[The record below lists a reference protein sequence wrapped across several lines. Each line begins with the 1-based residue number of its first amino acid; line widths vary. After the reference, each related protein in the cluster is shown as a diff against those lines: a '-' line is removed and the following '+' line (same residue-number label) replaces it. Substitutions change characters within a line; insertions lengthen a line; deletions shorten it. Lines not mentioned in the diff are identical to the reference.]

1 MAQFEPA
8 FEIMMANEGG
18 YKLTNDPV
26 DRGGQTYAGISRRSW
41 PQWSGWA
48 YIDRGEIPPTQM
60 VRDFYKTNFW
70 DVIRGDEITDN
81 RIASSIFN
89 FAVNTGIKVAVKLAQ
104 IVVGVTPDGSL
115 GEKTLAALNAS
126 SPSTFIPNYTI
137 AKIARYRNIVRKDP
151 TQKRFLLGWIN
162 RSLEGII

>member
-26 DRGGQTYAGISRRSW
+26 DRGGQTYAGISRKAW
-41 PQWSGWA
+41 PKWQGWH

-60 VRDFYKTNFW
+60 VRGFYKTNFW
-70 DVIRGDEITDN
+70 DVVRGDNITDN

-89 FAVNTGIKVAVKLAQ
+89 FAVNSGVKIAVKLAQ
-104 IVVGVTPDGSL
+104 IVVGVAPDGSI

-126 SPSTFIPNYTI
+126 SPSIFIPNYTI
-137 AKIARYRNIVRKDP
+137 AKIARYRDIVRRDR
-151 TQKRFLLGWIN
+151 TQIKFLLGWIN
-162 RSLEGII
+162 RSLEGVL

>member
-18 YKLTNDPV
+18 YKLTNNPH
-26 DRGGQTYAGISRRSW
+26 DRGGQTYAGISRKFWPSW
-41 PQWSGWA
+41 QGWA
-48 YIDRGEIPPTQM
+48 FVDRGEIPPTQL
-60 VRDFYKTNFW
+60 VRAFYKTNFW
-70 DVIRGDEITDN
+70 DVVRGDTITDN

-89 FAVNTGIKVAVKLAQ
+89 FAVNTGVKVAVKLAQ

-126 SPSTFIPNYTI
+126 PASTFIPNYTL
-137 AKIARYRNIVRKDP
+137 AKIARYRDIVKRDR
-151 TQKRFLLGWIN
+151 TQIKFLLGWIN

>member
-8 FEIMMANEGG
+8 FEIMMNNEGG
-18 YKLTNDPV
+18 YKLTNNKN
-26 DRGGQTYAGISRRSW
+26 DRGGQTYAGISRKF
-41 PQWSGWA
+41 WSNWAGWA
-48 YIDRGEIPPTQM
+48 YIDRNEIPPTAL

-70 DVIRGDEITDN
+70 DVIRGDDIIDN

-89 FAVNTGIKVAVKLAQ
+89 FAVNAGIKVATKLAQ
-104 IVVGVTPDGSL
+104 IVVSVTPDGSI

-126 SPSTFIPNYTI
+126 SPTTFIPNYAL
-137 AKIARYRNIVRKDP
+137 AKIARYRDIVERDK
-151 TQKRFLLGWIN
+151 TQLVFLKGWIN

>member
-8 FEIMMANEGG
+8 FEIMMTNEGG

-26 DRGGQTYAGISRRSW
+26 DRGGQTYAGVSRKAW
-41 PQWSGWA
+41 PQWAGWA
-48 YIDRGEIPPTQM
+48 YIDRGETPPTQL
-60 VRDFYKTNFW
+60 VRSFYKTNFW
-70 DVIRGDEITDN
+70 DAVRGDEITDN

-89 FAVNTGIKVAVKLAQ
+89 FAVNTGVKVAVKLAQ
-104 IVVGVTPDGSL
+104 IVVGVAPDGSL

-126 SPSTFIPNYTI
+126 SPSIFIPSYTV
-137 AKIARYRNIVRKDP
+137 AKIARYRDIVRRDP

-162 RSLEGII
+162 RSLEGIV

>member
-18 YKLTNDPV
+18 YKLTNNPH
-26 DRGGQTYAGISRRSW
+26 DRGGQTYAGISRKFWPSW
-41 PQWSGWA
+41 QGWA
-48 YIDRGEIPPTQM
+48 YVDRGEIPPTQL
-60 VRDFYKTNFW
+60 VRAFYKTNFW
-70 DVIRGDEITDN
+70 DVVRGDELTDN

-89 FAVNTGIKVAVKLAQ
+89 FAVNTGVKVAVKLAQ

-115 GEKTLAALNAS
+115 GEKTLIALNAS
-126 SPSTFIPNYTI
+126 PASTFIPNYTL
-137 AKIARYRNIVRKDP
+137 AKIARYRDIVRRDP
-151 TQKRFLLGWIN
+151 TQKVFLLGWIN

>member
-8 FEIMMANEGG
+8 FEIMIANEGG
-18 YKLTNDPV
+18 YKLTNNPN
-26 DRGGQTYAGISRRSW
+26 DRGGVTYAGISRKFWLSW
-41 PQWSGWA
+41 QGWA
-48 YIDRGEIPPTQM
+48 FIDRDDIPPTQL

-70 DVIRGDEITDN
+70 DVIRGDELTDN

-89 FAVNTGIKVAVKLAQ
+89 FAVNTGVKVAVKLAQ

-126 SPSTFIPNYTI
+126 SASTFSSNYTL
-137 AKIARYRNIVRKDP
+137 AKVARYRDIVKRDP
-151 TQKRFLLGWIN
+151 TQKVFLLGWIN

>member
-26 DRGGQTYAGISRRSW
+26 DRGGQTYSGVSRRSW

-104 IVVGVTPDGSL
+104 IVVSVTPDGSI

-126 SPSTFIPNYTI
+126 QASVFIPNYTV
-137 AKIARYRNIVRKDP
+137 AKVARYRDIVRRDP
-151 TQKRFLLGWIN
+151 TQKKFLLGWIN
-162 RSLEGII
+162 RSLGSII

>member
-41 PQWSGWA
+41 PQWPGWTSV
-48 YIDRGEIPPTQM
+48 DRGEVPPTQM
-60 VRDFYKTNFW
+60 VRNFYKTNFW
-70 DVIRGDEITDN
+70 DVVRGDEITDN

-89 FAVNTGIKVAVKLAQ
+89 FAVNTGIRVAVKLAQ

-126 SPSTFIPNYTI
+126 PPSIFIPGYTV
-137 AKIARYRNIVRKDP
+137 AKIARYRDIVKRDP

-162 RSLEGII
+162 RSLEGIV

>member
-104 IVVGVTPDGSL
+104 IVVGVAPDGSL
-115 GEKTLAALNAS
+115 GEKTLTALNAS
-126 SPSTFIPNYTI
+126 SASTFIPNYTI
-137 AKIARYRNIVRKDP
+137 AKIARYRDIVKRDP

-162 RSLEGII
+162 RSLEGIV

>member
-8 FEIMMANEGG
+8 FEIMMTNEGG
-18 YKLTNDPV
+18 YKLTHNKN
-26 DRGGQTYAGISRRSW
+26 DRGGQTYAGISRKFW
-41 PQWSGWA
+41 PKWAGWS
-48 YIDRGEIPPTQM
+48 YIDRGEIPPTPL

-70 DVIRGDEITDN
+70 DAIRGDDIIDN

-89 FAVNTGIKVAVKLAQ
+89 FAVNAGIKVATKLAQ
-104 IVVGVTPDGSL
+104 IVVSVTPDGSL

-126 SPSTFIPNYTI
+126 SPTTFIPNYAL
-137 AKIARYRNIVRKDP
+137 AKIARYRDIVTRDK
-151 TQKRFLLGWIN
+151 TQLVFLKGWIN